1 MNRKRIRQLFAA
13 SMLGI
18 LALIAMLGNGTS
30 ASAHSGDSVAYS
42 DIQMEDGSI
51 AYDLRIDM
59 YDLRL
64 ATAPNDPDVG
74 DFSPEVLQKFVT
86 EHKSDVETYLLDKI
100 HLYADSQPLD
110 GTLLTLETTEARDQ
124 PYAEAKLRFDV
135 SSKPEHFVL
144 DYQAIYEDVDQWH
157 INYVTMALKQD
168 GSDKQSYALN
178 FDNREVELGKISL
191 FRAVKQFFILGIEH
205 LITGYDHI
213 LFVLSLLIGARSIKQ
228 ILAVVTAFTA
238 AHTVTLLLA
247 GFGVINLP
255 GKLVESVIALSIIYV
270 ALNSILNKN
279 ASKHNMYLAFGFGL
293 IHGCGFAATLSEMR
307 LDGGQMAASLL
318 TFNVG
323 IEFGQLMIVLLMYPV
338 VHYAR
343 RIRWTMPAMSAAISV
358 FGLIWLIQ
366 RAFL

>member
-1 MNRKRIRQLFAA
+1 MNRKRIRRLLAA
-13 SMLGI
+13 SMLG
-18 LALIAMLGNGTS
+18 LFLLVAMLGGGQ
-30 ASAHSGDSVAYS
+30 AVWAHSGTSLAYS
-42 DIQMEDGSI
+42 DIRMGDE
-51 AYDLRIDM
+51 AVNYDLRIDM
-59 YDLRL
+59 YDLRV
-64 ATAPNDPDVG
+64 AAAPNDPDVG
-74 DFSPEVLQKFVT
+74 DFSPEALQKFVKV
-86 EHKSDVETYLLDKI
+86 HKDDVEAYLLGKI
-100 HLYADSQPLD
+100 HLYADSLPLK
-110 GTLLTLETTEARDQ
+110 GALLSLEATEALDQ
-124 PYAEAKLRFDV
+124 PYAEAKLRFSLPD
-135 SSKPEHFVL
+135 KPEHFVL
-144 DYQAIYEDVDQWH
+144 DYQAVYDDVDQLH
-157 INYVTMALKQD
+157 LSYVTVALKED
-168 GSDKQSYALN
+168 GSDKQSYVLN
-178 FDNREVELGKISL
+178 YNNREVELGRISL
-191 FRAVKQFFILGIEH
+191 LRAVKQFFILGIEH

-228 ILAVVTAFTA
+228 ILGVVTAFTA

-279 ASKHNMYLAFGFGL
+279 ASKHNLFLAFGFGL

-323 IEFGQLMIVLLMYPV
+323 IEFGQLMIVLLLYPV
-338 VHYAR
+338 IHYAR
-343 RIRWTMPAMSAAISV
+343 RVRWTMPAMSATISV

>member
-1 MNRKRIRQLFAA
+1 MNRKRIRWLLAA
-13 SMLGI
+13 SMLG
-18 LALIAMLGNGTS
+18 LFLLVAGLGGGK
-30 ASAHSGDSVAYS
+30 AAFAHSGNSVAYS
-42 DIQMEDGSI
+42 DIGLKDGSI

-64 ATAPNDPDVG
+64 AVAPNDPDVG

-86 EHKSDVETYLLDKI
+86 EHKDDVEAYLLDKI
-100 HLYADSQPLD
+100 HLYADSLPLE
-110 GTLLTLETTEARDQ
+110 GSLLTLEATVARDQ
-124 PYAEAKLRFDV
+124 PYAEAILRFDL
-135 SSKPEHFVL
+135 SGKPEHFVL
-144 DYQAIYEDVDQWH
+144 DYQPIYDDVDQWH
-157 INYVTMALKQD
+157 MNYVTLDLKQD
-168 GSDKQSYALN
+168 GSDKQSYVLN
-178 FDNREVELGKISL
+178 FDKREVELGKISL
-191 FRAVKQFFILGIEH
+191 LRAVKQFFILGIEH

-213 LFVLSLLIGARSIKQ
+213 LFVLSLLIGARSMKQ
-228 ILAVVTAFTA
+228 ILGVVTAFTA

-247 GFGVINLP
+247 GFGVIHLP

-279 ASKHNMYLAFGFGL
+279 ASKHNLFLAFGFGL

-323 IEFGQLMIVLLMYPV
+323 IEFGQLMIVLLLYPV
-338 VHYAR
+338 IHYAR
-343 RIRWTMPAMSAAISV
+343 RIRWTMPAMSATISV